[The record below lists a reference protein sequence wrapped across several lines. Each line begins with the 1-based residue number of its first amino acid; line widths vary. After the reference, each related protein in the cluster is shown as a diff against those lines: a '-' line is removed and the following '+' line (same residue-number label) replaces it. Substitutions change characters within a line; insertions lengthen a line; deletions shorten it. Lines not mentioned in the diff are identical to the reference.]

1 MNSPKNQGHVAIGMG
16 SNLGESLDT
25 LKNAIQ
31 TLDEIA
37 GFIKIDK
44 LKKWLDFCIS
54 ESNNDTIIINKTD
67 EFFNNGYSMV
77 NQMRDSSYFSKI
89 YDF

>member
-1 MNSPKNQGHVAIGMG
+1 MSNPTNLKNSPKNQGHVAIGMG

-37 GFIKIDK
+37 GIKLITYSK
-44 LKKWLDFCIS
+44 HEECRVASNAPVLKG
-54 ESNNDTIIINKTD
+54 E
-67 EFFNNGYSMV
+67 EFETYLSV
-77 NQMRDSSYFSKI
+77 
-89 YDF
+89 